1 LCKVSHGL
9 KGLGAAQE
17 MKQANFW
24 AVLCIWSAVCVASAL
39 IAAWQ
44 GYGGPPFAV
53 TLTVFSFLLAV
64 MLFFAARGVAE
75 RMADFGPVGGLLLC
89 ACVYLGYLG
98 YLLGTGSLSFARVVA
113 MAGLIF
119 VSLGLAIWA
128 REAGPGAWQD
138 FLVLMG
144 IWMFVKF
151 GPSHWLWPYP
161 GGKLAYIF
169 TVLAALGAALGI
181 FVMVRR
187 VPGIGYSIGWGK
199 KWVLFVGGSFLL
211 FACAAIPLGLR
222 IHFIEFAP
230 QGSRWSS
237 FLGLSVAILLFTAWP
252 EEFLFRGLLQNLLGR
267 VSKNEWAGWWT
278 ASILFGFSH
287 IRNLGFPNWKYV
299 VLASIAGLFYGWLWK
314 KTGSIFASALLHTA
328 VDVTWHLLFRTP

>member
-1 LCKVSHGL
+1 
-9 KGLGAAQE
+9 

-39 IAAWQ
+39 IASWQ

-64 MLFFAARGVAE
+64 MLFFAARGVSE

-89 ACVYLGYLG
+89 TCVYLAYLG
-98 YLLGTGSLSFARVVA
+98 YLLGTGSLSFTRMAV

-144 IWMFVKF
+144 IWMLVKF

-199 KWVLFVGGSFLL
+199 KWILFIGGSFLL
-211 FACAAIPLGLR
+211 FACVAIPLGLR

-237 FLGLSVAILLFTAWP
+237 FLGLSVAILLFTA
-252 EEFLFRGLLQNLLGR
+252 
-267 VSKNEWAGWWT
+267 
-278 ASILFGFSH
+278 
-287 IRNLGFPNWKYV
+287 
-299 VLASIAGLFYGWLWK
+299 
-314 KTGSIFASALLHTA
+314 
-328 VDVTWHLLFRTP
+328 